1 MMKSIALAL
10 TLLVACKSGES
21 DKVEPAAPA
30 TGPTAQSTS
39 PSAPQARPQP
49 RLPDQQKQGD
59 DRPAWRG
66 RGERPN
72 LDTNNDG
79 TVSDDERAAARR
91 QRLDGM
97 RSHLDANGDGK
108 LTVDELK
115 AAQEQQAERGGGG
128 RRGRMMRFDDPAAL
142 DTNKDGDISA
152 DELEAAMKARREEW
166 QKRRD
171 ASGSDSNEAP

>member
-21 DKVEPAAPA
+21 DKAEPAGPA
-30 TGPTAQSTS
+30 AAPTAQSTS
-39 PSAPQARPQP
+39 PTAPQARPTP
-49 RLPDQQKQGD
+49 RLPDDQKQG

-79 TVSDDERAAARR
+79 TVSDEERAAARR
-91 QRLDGM
+91 QRIEGM

-108 LTVDELK
+108 LTIDELK
-115 AAQEQQAERGGGG
+115 AAQDQQGANGG

-142 DTNKDGDISA
+142 DTNHDGDISA

-166 QKRRD
+166 QKRRE
-171 ASGSDSNEAP
+171 AGSGSDATP

>member
-21 DKVEPAAPA
+21 DKAEPATPAPSSA
-30 TGPTAQSTS
+30 PT
-39 PSAPQARPQP
+39 APQARPTP
-49 RLPDQQKQGD
+49 RLPDQAKQEDGN
-59 DRPAWRG
+59 RPAWRG

-79 TVSDDERAAARR
+79 TVSDEERAAARR
-91 QRLDGM
+91 QRIEGM

-115 AAQEQQAERGGGG
+115 AAQAQQGDRGG

-142 DTNKDGDISA
+142 DTNRDGDISA

-166 QKRRD
+166 QKRHD
-171 ASGSDSNEAP
+171 AGSGSDATP